1 MADEE
6 NGVAHLVELG
16 FQKRAPQ
23 RGAERTVQT
32 QERECSARD
41 PMALDEHGVARKVR
55 DEVVRFGSRDVVEPK
70 VALDQTTKGGR
81 REILA
86 EIGPN
91 DDQPIRVRVRPMPQ
105 HRGIDKLEG
114 CSRAPDTHGNGCARR
129 DCQSWSSRR
138 KADAVTYILYEIVLK
153 SATLKGERVPGR
165 AYAVSHEQPERLVPL
180 SPSGRLHFLMLEL
193 RLPFATPVRTH
204 ALRNNGADDAD
215 KPPMRPESPAASHRA
230 PSLSIALRTRG
241 GVAPLASPRYLSSAA
256 ASASS
261 PALVIS

>member
-6 NGVAHLVELG
+6 NGLARLVELG

-41 PMALDEHGVARKVR
+41 PMALNEHGVARKVR
-55 DEVVRFGSRDVVEPK
+55 DEVVRFGSRDVVEPN
-70 VALDQTTKGGR
+70 VALDQTTKSGP

-91 DDQPIRVRVRPMPQ
+91 NDQPIRVGVRPLPQ
-105 HRGIDKLEG
+105 QRGIDKLEG
-114 CSRAPDTHGNGCARR
+114 YSRAPDAHGNGRARR
-129 DCQSWSSRR
+129 DCQSWRSRR

-180 SPSGRLHFLMLEL
+180 SPS
-193 RLPFATPVRTH
+193 
-204 ALRNNGADDAD
+204 
-215 KPPMRPESPAASHRA
+215 
-230 PSLSIALRTRG
+230 
-241 GVAPLASPRYLSSAA
+241 
-256 ASASS
+256 
-261 PALVIS
+261 